1 MTDSQEIFNTIALT
15 QTNHFS
21 LPGLLDLYRR
31 LGSATAVM
39 EHRDNIRDVIPDA
52 SQRLIDTLKDMS
64 AYMRRAEQEM
74 EYISRHDIRPL
85 VMNDEDYPE
94 RLRQC
99 DDAPLMLFY
108 KGSANLNR
116 TRVISIVGTR
126 RCTAYGRDIIH
137 NFISRLSPL
146 CPETLIMSG
155 LAYGVDICAHRQ
167 ASANGFDTAAVLAHG
182 LDYLYPSC
190 HRDTAREM
198 IRQGGLITEFLTNTN
213 ADKINFVRRNR
224 IVAGMADATIIIES
238 AEKGGSLIT
247 AGIARDYNRD
257 VFAFPGAVGSEYSVG
272 CNHLIRDNVAALVC
286 DADDFVNAMGW
297 QNDALIT
304 SSRKEGIERL
314 LFPELTQDEQRV
326 VSLLQETNDL
336 QTNIL
341 ALRTG
346 ISIQQISA
354 LLFSLEMKGLIRMY
368 AGGTCHLLK

>member
-52 SQRLIDTLKDMS
+52 SQRLVDTLKDMS

-126 RCTAYGRDIIH
+126 RCTAYGRDI
-137 NFISRLSPL
+137 S
-146 CPETLIMSG
+146 
-155 LAYGVDICAHRQ
+155 AHRQ
-167 ASANGFDTAAVLAHG
+167 ALANGFDTAAVLAHG

-286 DADDFVNAMGW
+286 DADDFVNAMGG